1 MAGKMKF
8 WIPDTGRMV
17 ATEAGL
23 VPAKQGDP
31 NWWRVSVKNGLANH
45 TVKVDG
51 RDIVIR
57 GTYETD
63 DPHEVRVLLLDGLLR
78 CEPEDAVALG
88 ILPAAELEAAGKL
101 GPVERKRLAEK
112 TGKTDPASIPRAPE
126 ALHLEA
132 HPKPRPLP
140 DFDTMSRDKVL
151 DWATSDD
158 PAVAAARGEPIQ
170 VSSTWSRDRMLERIK
185 KTLRERS
192 GAVA

>member
-8 WIPDTGRMV
+8 WIPDSSRMV
-17 ATEAGL
+17 ATPTGM
-23 VPAKQGDP
+23 VPARQADP
-31 NWWRVSVKNGLANH
+31 EWWRVPVRGTSNH
-45 TVKVDG
+45 RVSVDG
-51 RDIVIR
+51 RELVIR
-57 GTYETD
+57 GTYETN

-88 ILPAAELEAAGKL
+88 ILTADEVAGMGKL
-101 GPVERKRLAEK
+101 GAIERKRLMEK

-140 DFDTMSRDKVL
+140 DFDTMGRDKVL
-151 DWATSDD
+151 EWATSDD

-192 GAVA
+192 GVAA